1 MHRHR
6 MAEILKALSVP
17 SRIRILELLK
27 DKGALPVKQIAES
40 LEMTSPAVSQHLK
53 VLRHAGLVSAARQG
67 YWVPYSV
74 NASALSDCCGMV
86 VQMCACP
93 SCEGSARGV
102 GLDPSD
108 EAGALLTRRERLLGQ
123 LQRIE
128 DQLEEL
134 RSGE

>member
-6 MAEILKALSVP
+6 MAEVLKALSVP

-27 DKGALPVKQIAES
+27 AEGALPVKQIAGT

-53 VLRHAGLVSAARQG
+53 VLRHAGLVNAERQG

-93 SCEGSARGV
+93 SCSGHERGVEGGSA
-102 GLDPSD
+102 D
-108 EAGALLTRRERLLGQ
+108 ETDALLARREKLLKQ
-123 LQRIE
+123 LQSIE
-128 DQLEEL
+128 TQLEEL
-134 RSGE
+134 RPER